1 MTPADISV
9 VIPTLNE
16 AATIAGAIESVV
28 AAGQVIVVDGGSG
41 DATCSIAESYTGVT
55 LVTGA
60 PGRGHQLAVGADRCE
75 RPVWLFLHA
84 DCRLG
89 PSALDQICQALDRA
103 PGRGWGALRQRID
116 AAGFRFR
123 LLETGNAARVRF
135 RGLPFGDQAMF
146 VTADWYRRAG
156 GFEPLPLMEDLRLS
170 RRLRRRGWPLLVD
183 GPVIVS
189 DRRWRRVGVVRQT
202 VLNTLLQCG
211 HALGISPARLARFYR

>member
-9 VIPTLNE
+9 VIPTLDE
-16 AATIAGAIESVV
+16 AATIAAAIESVRD
-28 AAGQVIVVDGGSG
+28 AGQVIVVDGGSR
-41 DATCSIAESYTGVT
+41 DATCSIAETFAGVT
-55 LVTGA
+55 VVTSA
-60 PGRGHQLAVGADRCE
+60 PGRGVQLASGAERCE

-84 DCRLG
+84 DCQLA
-89 PSALDQICQALDRA
+89 PSALDEICKTFERA
-103 PGRGWGALRQRID
+103 PTRGWGALRQRID

-123 LLETGNAARVRF
+123 LLEMGNAARVRF

-146 VTADWYRRAG
+146 VKADWYRRAG

-170 RRLRRRGWPLLVD
+170 LRLRRRAWPLLVE

-189 DRRWRRVGVVRQT
+189 DRRWRRVGVARQT